1 MGAGA
6 TRQGVLLGR
15 YERCDTAGLP
25 VLANPSLSRVHLL
38 VIEMGGALY
47 AVDTASK
54 NGSWVGSAAVRG
66 TRMLPGLQVRLAH
79 DATVEWRAFH

>member
-1 MGAGA
+1 M
-6 TRQGVLLGR
+6 LLGR

-38 VIEMGGALY
+38 VIELDGALY

-54 NGSWVGSAAVRG
+54 NGSWLGSIPMRC

-79 DATVEWRAFH
+79 DAAVEWRAFH